1 MYSYSWVKLKT
12 GVKENN
18 LPADPKQRRVVGL
31 GKKKK
36 NVALMRYLPFSSTEH
51 KTEPVLLYCF
61 MLLPESLFQVRV
73 WKMNK
78 TNGLDKLSVS
88 YHCNLYLLPLS

>member
-36 NVALMRYLPFSSTEH
+36 KCGLDEILAL
-51 KTEPVLLYCF
+51 LLYWTQDWACAS
-61 MLLPESLFQVRV
+61 LLFHAFA
-73 WKMNK
+73 WKFIS
-78 TNGLDKLSVS
+78 GQSVKDE
-88 YHCNLYLLPLS
+88 